1 MNYLPKGKNISVVNP
16 YHKYEMSKNALKTFV
31 VSSSSKKHKTARVG
45 TKKGRAIA
53 MSSSLTKRPL
63 GSMNRLARLKA
74 LAISGKKNGLKK

>member
-16 YHKYEMSKNALKTFV
+16 YHKYEMSKGALKTFV
-31 VSSSSKKHKTARVG
+31 VSPSKKHKTARVG

-74 LAISGKKNGLKK
+74 LAIFGKKK